1 LPLRHRRL
9 YTWLMSAKAGEAL
22 AALAD
27 KAASYDADG
36 IDVFFLNNKE
46 AVGRGLRVRV
56 CPALRSVCLPAM
68 QNSAGVNALFKTV
81 RPLRTTPIG
90 ARLEDLL
97 RKYLADLERADR
109 QGDELPKPLN
119 IIIITDGIPSALHRG
134 ATFLLYVLTS

>member
-1 LPLRHRRL
+1 
-9 YTWLMSAKAGEAL
+9 
-22 AALAD
+22 
-27 KAASYDADG
+27 
-36 IDVFFLNNKE
+36 
-46 AVGRGLRVRV
+46 
-56 CPALRSVCLPAM
+56 M

>member
-1 LPLRHRRL
+1 
-9 YTWLMSAKAGEAL
+9 
-22 AALAD
+22 
-27 KAASYDADG
+27 
-36 IDVFFLNNKE
+36 LNNKE

-56 CPALRSVCLPAM
+56 CPALCSFCSPAM

-97 RKYLADLERADR
+97 RKYLAALERAE
-109 QGDELPKPLN
+109 DELPKPLN

-134 ATFLLYVLTS
+134 ATFLLYALTS